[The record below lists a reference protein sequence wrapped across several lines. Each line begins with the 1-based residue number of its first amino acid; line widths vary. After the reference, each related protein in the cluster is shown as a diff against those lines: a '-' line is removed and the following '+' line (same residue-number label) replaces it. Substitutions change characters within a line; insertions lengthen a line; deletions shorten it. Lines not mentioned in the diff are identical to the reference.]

1 MNTPTEPPDS
11 PSKPR
16 RHLALVPPLQNQSN
30 MPAQPDRTPKYQMS
44 PLVKFLALTFAAAV
58 VENLAAITI
67 QAFYSRHTEEQKS
80 HKTIEVI
87 NDAQNGTRR
96 QVVQTSTI
104 YPDEH
109 LETVAGN
116 DALAEMYPD
125 PKDLCIARIISITK
139 GIQAET
145 GGVLPPD
152 LLVVANAN
160 GVRCE
165 HDEKKGKY
173 SLKFTP

>member
-11 PSKPR
+11 PSKPK
-16 RHLALVPPLQNQSN
+16 RHPHLVPPLSADEAV
-30 MPAQPDRTPKYQMS
+30 PEPEYKTPRSVILM
-44 PLVKFLALTFAAAV
+44 AAAFGTAV
-58 VENLAAITI
+58 VTAQMTVPL
-67 QAFYSRHTEEQKS
+67 QVLYRHHAEVVA
-80 HKTIEVI
+80 HKDV
-87 NDAQNGTRR
+87 
-96 QVVQTSTI
+96 
-104 YPDEH
+104 
-109 LETVAGN
+109 
-116 DALAEMYPD
+116 LAEMYPD
-125 PKDLCIARIISITK
+125 PKDLCVARIISMTK
-139 GIQAET
+139 QIRSET